1 MKLKR
6 VDRGTPRYEG
16 RSLIKIDCEEVEIH
30 SLQYINLS
38 EFLSDEEY
46 MLALSII
53 ERELH
58 FNDVSFR
65 LLGRWELKRVFRW
78 ACTDNEEKVIDKI
91 MAAIKEVGN
100 NIYINFR

>member
-1 MKLKR
+1 MR
-6 VDRGTPRYEG
+6 DG
-16 RSLIKIDCEEVEIH
+16 EEVEIH

-46 MLALSII
+46 MLALSMI

-65 LLGRWELKRVFRW
+65 LLGRWELNQVLGYPCSDREKELIEKIIDAVDL
-78 ACTDNEEKVIDKI
+78 TDENVL
-91 MAAIKEVGN
+91 
-100 NIYINFR
+100 INCR